1 MIYKLLIVAKNT
13 LTETLRQPI
22 YAVIIAF
29 SLFLFFMSPSIAM
42 YTMDEDIKML
52 REIGLS
58 TLVLTGLF
66 IAIFSATAALTEEI
80 ETKTITTV
88 LSKPIGR
95 PTFILGK
102 FLGVAAAVILAH
114 YICTSALLMTI
125 RHGVLESATDTHDW
139 PVIVTASAI
148 IVISLL
154 LTAFLNFI
162 YDWSFTATA
171 IKLIAFFTTL
181 GMIFLSLIDKE
192 WKFNPQNNN
201 LHSFDIY
208 ASVLLLFAIIIL
220 VALAIAF
227 STRLNVVLTLSFC
240 VGSFLLGLISD
251 YVFGRYAKTNFL
263 AKIGHILS
271 PNLQVFWISDAIYEG
286 GSIEP
291 YYLFISALYATL
303 YTSAILLIAIALFQR
318 RQVG

>member
-1 MIYKLLIVAKNT
+1 MVYKILIVAKNT

-80 ETKTITTV
+80 ETKTITTI

-102 FLGVAAAVILAH
+102 FLGVTAAVALAH
-114 YICTSALLMTI
+114 YVCTTALLMTV
-125 RHGVLESATDTHDW
+125 RHGVLESASDTHDW
-139 PVIVTASAI
+139 PVIVTAAV
-148 IVISLL
+148 IVIMALL
-154 LTAFLNFI
+154 LTAFLNYI
-162 YDWSFTATA
+162 YDWSFPATA
-171 IKLIAFFTTL
+171 IGLIAVFATF
-181 GMIFLSLIDKE
+181 GMVFLSFIDKE

-201 LHSFDIY
+201 FHAFDIY
-208 ASVLLLFAIIIL
+208 ASVLLLFAVIVL
-220 VALAIAF
+220 VALAIAL
-227 STRLNVVLTLSFC
+227 STRLNVVLTLVCC
-240 VGSFLLGLISD
+240 VGAFLLGLISD
-251 YVFGRYAKTNFL
+251 YMFGRFAQMHFW
-263 AKIGHILS
+263 AKIGHILA

-286 GSIEP
+286 SSIET
-291 YYLFISALYATL
+291 YYLFISGVYAALYTA
-303 YTSAILLIAIALFQR
+303 AILLIAIALFQR

>member
-1 MIYKLLIVAKNT
+1 MVYKILIVAKNT

-22 YAVIIAF
+22 YAVIVAF

-80 ETKTITTV
+80 ETKTITTI

-102 FLGVAAAVILAH
+102 FLGVTAAVALAH
-114 YICTSALLMTI
+114 YICTTALLMTV
-125 RHGVLESATDTHDW
+125 RHGVLESASDTHDW
-139 PVIVTASAI
+139 PVIVTAAV
-148 IVISLL
+148 IVIMALL
-154 LTAFLNFI
+154 LTAFLNYI
-162 YDWSFTATA
+162 YDWSFPATA
-171 IKLIAFFTTL
+171 IGLIAVFVTF
-181 GMIFLSLIDKE
+181 GMVLLSLIDKE

-201 LHSFDIY
+201 FHAFDIY
-208 ASVLLLFAIIIL
+208 ASVLLLFAVIVL

-227 STRLNVVLTLSFC
+227 STRLNVVLTLLCC
-240 VGSFLLGLISD
+240 VAAFLLGLISD
-251 YVFGRYAKTNFL
+251 YVFGRFAQTHFW
-263 AKIGHILS
+263 AKIGHILA

-286 GSIEP
+286 SSIEP
-291 YYLFISALYATL
+291 YYLYISGVYAALYTA
-303 YTSAILLIAIALFQR
+303 AILLIAIALFQR

>member
-1 MIYKLLIVAKNT
+1 MVYKLLIVAKNT

-102 FLGVAAAVILAH
+102 FLGVTTAVVLAH
-114 YICTSALLMTI
+114 YICTTALLMTI
-125 RHGVLESATDTHDW
+125 RHGVLESASDTHDW
-139 PVIVTASAI
+139 PVIVTAFV
-148 IVISLL
+148 IVLMALL
-154 LTAFLNFI
+154 LTAFLNYS
-162 YDWSFTATA
+162 YDWSFPATA
-171 IKLIAFFTTL
+171 IGLIAVFATL
-181 GMIFLSLIDKE
+181 GMVFLSLIDKE

-208 ASVLLLFAIIIL
+208 ASVLLLFAVIVL

-227 STRLNVVLTLSFC
+227 STRLNVVLTLACC
-240 VGSFLLGLISD
+240 VGVFLLGLISD
-251 YVFGRYAKTNFL
+251 YVFGRFAQTNLWARF
-263 AKIGHILS
+263 GHILA

-286 GSIEP
+286 SAIEP
-291 YYLFISALYATL
+291 YYLLISALYASL
-303 YTSAILLIAIALFQR
+303 YTSGILLIAIALFQR

>member
-1 MIYKLLIVAKNT
+1 MVYKILIVAKNT

-22 YAVIIAF
+22 YAVIVAF

-80 ETKTITTV
+80 ETKTITTI

-102 FLGVAAAVILAH
+102 FLGVTAAVALAH
-114 YICTSALLMTI
+114 YICTTALLMTV
-125 RHGVLESATDTHDW
+125 RHGVLESASDTHDW
-139 PVIVTASAI
+139 PVIVTAAV
-148 IVISLL
+148 IVIMALL
-154 LTAFLNFI
+154 LTAFLNYI
-162 YDWSFTATA
+162 YDWSFPATA
-171 IKLIAFFTTL
+171 IGLIAVFVTF
-181 GMIFLSLIDKE
+181 GMVLLSFIDKE

-201 LHSFDIY
+201 FHAFDIY
-208 ASVLLLFAIIIL
+208 ASVLLLFAVIVL

-227 STRLNVVLTLSFC
+227 STRLNVVLTLLCC
-240 VGSFLLGLISD
+240 VAAFLLGLISD
-251 YVFGRYAKTNFL
+251 YVFGRFAQTHFW
-263 AKIGHILS
+263 AKIGHILA

-286 GSIEP
+286 SSIEP
-291 YYLFISALYATL
+291 YYLYISGVYAALYTA
-303 YTSAILLIAIALFQR
+303 AILLIAIALFQR